1 VPWSFPLHLFI
12 GRFSRKFHFFE
23 EDLGKFSG
31 HGDPQDLAEIG
42 FLNGKGMVGLRGW
55 FRAHYLTKII
65 GEMKRDRYG
74 WRLKMIESVK
84 ERGIKTALKLPY
96 STIIIPCYTC
106 ASSILTS
113 LSIAI
118 SMHS

>member
-42 FLNGKGMVGLRGW
+42 FLNGKGMEGLRGW
-55 FRAHYLTKII
+55 FRAHYLAKII
-65 GEMKRDRYG
+65 GEMKRDRPYNACLPVG
-74 WRLKMIESVK
+74 KVCEAELQNSPESLTGLTQFV
-84 ERGIKTALKLPY
+84 I
-96 STIIIPCYTC
+96 C
-106 ASSILTS
+106 AIVL
-113 LSIAI
+113 L
-118 SMHS
+118 